1 MLFSF
6 VRVVCRFQYSYLCQL
21 NYWNSKNV
29 VHEKQSR
36 LIFQETLNK
45 TTIIFIKVTQRVLIG
60 E

>member
-1 MLFSF
+1 MLFLF
-6 VRVVCRFQYSYLCQL
+6 VCVVCRFQYSYLCQL

-36 LIFQETLNK
+36 LTFQETLNK

>member
-6 VRVVCRFQYSYLCQL
+6 VCVVCRFQYSYLCQL

-36 LIFQETLNK
+36 LTFQETLNK